1 MWMTWGVVAGDA
13 AEEQPFVSEKM
24 SGYETN
30 LYLYSEEMEDRPRI
44 STLISSLANYSNT
57 IPPASND
64 PDARPAG
71 GGARMGTLM
80 GVYLPCIQNIFG
92 VILFI
97 RLTWVVGTAGALQGF
112 LIVLCCCCVTML
124 TAISMSAIATNG
136 VVPGGG
142 SYFMIS
148 RSLGPEFGGAV
159 GMLFYTGTTLAAAM
173 YIVGAVE
180 IVLVSRKKNVKV
192 WRSSHFGTNIFQT
205 YMAPW
210 LSIFGD
216 FTKDQDAMYNNFR
229 VYGTGLLV
237 VMGTI
242 VFIGVKFVNKFAAV
256 ALACVILSILAV
268 YIGIFRNINGKDDLQ
283 LV

>member
-1 MWMTWGVVAGDA
+1 MDSICECCVLLL
-13 AEEQPFVSEKM
+13 Q
-24 SGYETN
+24 
-30 LYLYSEEMEDRPRI
+30 EEMEDRPRI

-57 IPPASND
+57 IPPASNAD
-64 PDARPAG
+64 ADARPTG
-71 GGARMGTLM
+71 GGARMGTLI

-97 RLTWVVGTAGALQGF
+97 RLTWVVGTAGAIQGF

-180 IVLVSRKKNVKV
+180 IVLVIF
-192 WRSSHFGTNIFQT
+192 HF
-205 YMAPW
+205 
-210 LSIFGD
+210 
-216 FTKDQDAMYNNFR
+216 
-229 VYGTGLLV
+229 LLIK
-237 VMGTI
+237 TI
-242 VFIGVKFVNKFAAV
+242 I
-256 ALACVILSILAV
+256 
-268 YIGIFRNINGKDDLQ
+268 
-283 LV
+283 

>member
-1 MWMTWGVVAGDA
+1 
-13 AEEQPFVSEKM
+13 
-24 SGYETN
+24 
-30 LYLYSEEMEDRPRI
+30 MEDRPRV

-57 IPPASND
+57 IPPASTD
-64 PDARPAG
+64 PDARPSP
-71 GGARMGTLM
+71 GGARMGTLI

-97 RLTWVVGTAGALQGF
+97 RLPWVVGTAGAIQGF
-112 LIVLCCCCVTML
+112 LIVLVCCCVTML

-180 IVLVSRKKNVKV
+180 IVLVSCRACRARAGLIVVVPDLHGPRNFPFRGLYQ
-192 WRSSHFGTNIFQT
+192 RS
-205 YMAPW
+205 
-210 LSIFGD
+210 
-216 FTKDQDAMYNNFR
+216 
-229 VYGTGLLV
+229 
-237 VMGTI
+237 
-242 VFIGVKFVNKFAAV
+242 
-256 ALACVILSILAV
+256 
-268 YIGIFRNINGKDDLQ
+268 
-283 LV
+283 